1 MSRLLSAAVTVFLF
15 AGIGAGAQAQS
26 AAPLKQVRK
35 FDMPSSVQGK
45 FDHLGIDLR
54 GRRLFA
60 AAESAHQVLVFDL
73 GSGKFLRAI
82 QGIEIPHAIFV
93 REDLDR
99 IYITDGG
106 AGALKIYDGK
116 TYKLLK
122 TVPLKVDADSI
133 GYDPVTHFLYI
144 DNGGG
149 DAHES
154 FSMLSVVDTTKG
166 EKVADIKIDGE
177 TLEAMALEKS
187 SGKMYVNNAAKNQ
200 VAVVDRKTRTLLA
213 SWPVTLGKRNVSI
226 ALDEANHRLFVA
238 CRSGAIVVFDT
249 RTGKELQSLNIGKG
263 VDDLAF
269 DPASK
274 RLYAPCGADGLIYV
288 YRQQDADHYHLLGKV
303 SSGPGGKNG
312 LLSQQLRRYF
322 VLVPPQGSTVGTVGE
337 YIAQ

>member
-177 TLEAMALEKS
+177 TLEAMALERS

-226 ALDEANHRLFVA
+226 AFDEANHRLFVA

-249 RTGKELQSLNIGKG
+249 RTGKELQSLDIGKG

-288 YRQQDADHYHLLGKV
+288 YRQQDPDHYHLLGKV